1 MQVGKAAGAVKV
13 VNVNR
18 QGDVTHQH
26 VQLHQHFYAAPLAT
40 SAPAPAA
47 GVPAPV
53 PQRAAQ
59 PVSDGHREVLA
70 LMEPLPKRAR
80 IRVLEFMG
88 REFGTSMV
96 IQLTDIEVFR
106 TRRYVEAIVKGS
118 SAKGRSSAHH

>member
-1 MQVGKAAGAVKV
+1 MKV

-26 VQLHQHFYAAPLAT
+26 VQLHQHFYAASPAGQ
-40 SAPAPAA
+40 AQAPAA
-47 GVPAPV
+47 AAPAPV
-53 PQRAAQ
+53 PVAVRTAQ
-59 PVSDGHREVLA
+59 PITGAHREVLA
-70 LMEPLPKRAR
+70 LMEPLPKKAR

-118 SAKGRSSAHH
+118 SAKGRSSAPHH